1 MDTDLFGLVSNA
13 VEEQVACC
21 SKQLNPSPHGPR
33 PGQAIPGV
41 SDWVL
46 GVIKLGYTL
55 KFD

>member
-21 SKQLNPSPHGPR
+21 SKQFNPSPHGPR
-33 PGQAIPGV
+33 PGQAIPGL

-46 GVIKLGYTL
+46 GVILPRPQEG
-55 KFD
+55 